1 MWTGYKTHCRMWFVP
16 LRSDLMGIGQRV
28 VNFYDRG
35 GEPPYLL
42 YVYPPTDEW
51 VVRRDLKELQLWLE
65 APDQGV
71 RCAAISLADLF
82 WQALQAEGWIDELIA
97 QETDA
102 DGEEAVLPDIF
113 RSVSEIL
120 RLPPSLPDRVAAVVE
135 EFGDDRTAVFLYRAG
150 ALFPA
155 YRTSTLIDDLR
166 GRVRLPVTLLYPG
179 SIIGDYG
186 LQFMDRTEPA
196 YGYRALIVPRGD
208 RQ

>member
-1 MWTGYKTHCRMWFVP
+1 VP
-16 LRSDLMGIGQRV
+16 LREDLRGIGQRILD
-28 VNFYDRG
+28 YHRRG

-42 YVYPPTDEW
+42 YVYPPADEW
-51 VVRRDLKELQLWLE
+51 EVRRDLKELQLWLE

-71 RCAAISLADLF
+71 HCAAISLADLF
-82 WQALQAEGWIDELIA
+82 WQGLEAEGWIDELIE

-102 DGEEAVLPDIF
+102 ADDDKILPDIL

-120 RLPPSLPDRVAAVVE
+120 RLPPSLPDRVTAAVE
-135 EFGDDRTAVFLYRAG
+135 QFDDERTAVFLYRAG

-179 SIIGDYG
+179 VIVGDYG
-186 LQFMDRTEPA
+186 LKFMDRSEPA
-196 YGYRALIVPRGD
+196 YGYRALIIPRE
-208 RQ
+208 RR

>member
-1 MWTGYKTHCRMWFVP
+1 MP
-16 LRSDLMGIGQRV
+16 LREDLQGIGRRIV
-28 VNFYDRG
+28 DFHDRG

-42 YVYPPTDEW
+42 YVYAPADEW
-51 VVRRDLKELQLWLE
+51 TVRRDLKELQLWLE

-82 WQALQAEGWIDELIA
+82 WQALEAEGWIDELIE
-97 QETDA
+97 QETAA
-102 DGEEAVLPDIF
+102 DGDEDVLPDIF

-135 EFGDDRTAVFLYRAG
+135 EFDDERTAVFLYRAG

-179 SIIGDYG
+179 SIVGDYG
-186 LQFMDRTEPA
+186 LKFMDRTEPA

-208 RQ
+208 RS

>member
-1 MWTGYKTHCRMWFVP
+1 MP
-16 LRSDLMGIGQRV
+16 LRDDLRGIGQRIV
-28 VNFYDRG
+28 DFHNRG

-42 YVYPPTDEW
+42 YVYPPADEW
-51 VVRRDLKELQLWLE
+51 TVRRDLKDLQLWLE
-65 APDQGV
+65 APNQHV

-82 WQALQAEGWIDELIA
+82 WQALEAEGWIDELIV

-102 DGEEAVLPDIF
+102 HGDEAVLPDIF

-120 RLPPSLPDRVAAVVE
+120 RLAPSLPDRVVAAVE
-135 EFGDDRTAVFLYRAG
+135 QYGDERTSVFLYRAG

-179 SIIGDYG
+179 SIVGDYG
-186 LQFMDRTEPA
+186 LKFMDRTEPA

-208 RQ
+208 HL

>member
-1 MWTGYKTHCRMWFVP
+1 MP
-16 LRSDLMGIGQRV
+16 LRDDLRGIGQRIV
-28 VNFYDRG
+28 DFHDRG

-42 YVYPPTDEW
+42 YVYPPAEEW
-51 VVRRDLKELQLWLE
+51 VVRRDLKDLQLWLE

-82 WQALQAEGWIDELIA
+82 WQALEAEGWIDELIA
-97 QETDA
+97 QETAA
-102 DGEEAVLPDIF
+102 DGDETVLPDIF

-135 EFGDDRTAVFLYRAG
+135 EFGDERTSVFLYRAG

-179 SIIGDYG
+179 GIVGDYG
-186 LQFMDRTEPA
+186 LKFMDRTEPA

-208 RQ
+208 RS

>member
-1 MWTGYKTHCRMWFVP
+1 MP
-16 LRSDLMGIGQRV
+16 LREDLRGIGQRIV
-28 VNFYDRG
+28 DFHDRG

-42 YVYPPTDEW
+42 YVYPPAEEW

-82 WQALQAEGWIDELIA
+82 WQALEAEGWIDELIA
-97 QETDA
+97 QEIAA
-102 DGEEAVLPDIF
+102 DGDEAALPDIF

-135 EFGDDRTAVFLYRAG
+135 EFGDERTSVFLYRAG

-179 SIIGDYG
+179 GIVGDYG
-186 LQFMDRTEPA
+186 LKFMDRTEPA

-208 RQ
+208 RS

>member
-1 MWTGYKTHCRMWFVP
+1 VP
-16 LRSDLMGIGQRV
+16 LRDDLRGIGQRIV
-28 VNFYDRG
+28 DFHDRG

-42 YVYPPTDEW
+42 YVYPPAQEW

-65 APDQGV
+65 APDQSV

-82 WQALQAEGWIDELIA
+82 WQALEAEGWIDELIA

-102 DGEEAVLPDIF
+102 DGDETVLPDIF

-135 EFGDDRTAVFLYRAG
+135 EFGDERTSVFLYRAG

-179 SIIGDYG
+179 SIVGDYG
-186 LQFMDRTEPA
+186 LKFMDRTEPA

-208 RQ
+208 RS

>member
-1 MWTGYKTHCRMWFVP
+1 MP
-16 LRSDLMGIGQRV
+16 LRDDLRGIGQRV
-28 VNFYDRG
+28 VDFHERG

-42 YVYPPTDEW
+42 YVYSPAEEW
-51 VVRRDLKELQLWLE
+51 AVRRDLKELQLWLE

-82 WQALQAEGWIDELIA
+82 WQALEAEGWIDELIA

-102 DGEEAVLPDIF
+102 DGDEAVLTDIF

-120 RLPPSLPDRVAAVVE
+120 RLPPSLPDRVVAAVE
-135 EFGDDRTAVFLYRAG
+135 QFDEQRISVFLYRAG

-179 SIIGDYG
+179 GIVGDYG
-186 LQFMDRTEPA
+186 LKFMDRTEPA

-208 RQ
+208 RS

>member
-1 MWTGYKTHCRMWFVP
+1 MP
-16 LRSDLMGIGQRV
+16 LRDDLRGIGQRIV
-28 VNFYDRG
+28 DFNRRG

-42 YVYPPTDEW
+42 YVYPPTEEW
-51 VVRRDLKELQLWLE
+51 AVRRDLKELQLWLE

-82 WQALQAEGWIDELIA
+82 WQSLESEGWIDELIA
-97 QETDA
+97 QEVDA
-102 DGEEAVLPDIF
+102 GGDETALPDVL
-113 RSVSEIL
+113 RSVGEIL
-120 RLPPSLPDRVAAVVE
+120 RLPPTLPDRVVAAVE
-135 EFGDDRTAVFLYRAG
+135 RFDDEQTAVFLYRAG

-179 SIIGDYG
+179 SIVGDYG

-196 YGYRALIVPRGD
+196 YGYRALIVPRGE
-208 RQ
+208 RR